1 MRAQVA
7 RNPPA
12 FGGFLLTTINAV
24 RENTQ
29 FVLSGAEHADREQ
42 GMKKIVYKSKAI
54 QAVILIIAAIL
65 LATLWPLRIWH
76 EKVTTSFFPET
87 ITMTGVIDEK
97 RTLLQEIVA
106 QYDHMDTIDVYL
118 DENCVGE
125 SFYLRILDEQWQV
138 ICEEKTTIDYENLPG
153 FQTSLIDV
161 DMEVGKMYYVI
172 LQGEESEIFAGYEAA
187 PLADMPYMGTMYYA
201 DSTMEG
207 VSLVANYNYGVP
219 LRKTKVLAFG
229 LLILGVAALLIMAVR
244 LLYKKKEDRLI
255 TVEKM
260 FQRVMNPVV
269 GVAVIFCLGAVLLG
283 FCGHYFLDN
292 AMYFV
297 GILFLGVILFYGIN
311 HSREGQKAVFTWDY
325 LRSHSGDLIQSVAI
339 AGAIA
344 GCCDYMSGLYDI
356 HHAAAERKEM
366 FWFAIAVIAMFQ
378 WKEIFHLYNLI
389 YLVAA
394 GIVGFRYYS
403 QSMAAFPEDVEEP
416 AVVALKYTV
425 LIGILLGLIVIRT
438 IIALCKKKLT
448 KPRYFYAGLLA
459 VFFAM
464 IIIFRN
470 GRWWGVAMV
479 VAFTLFYLN
488 YGMWEHKDRILV
500 NIARGII
507 FQFSY
512 ATGYALLYRPYVT
525 YRNARYTHIFHTV
538 TITAAYLT
546 MVECAAVVILL
557 DKLKKS
563 RKLKDCWKEL
573 TLFGVVSSYMIFTM
587 ARTAFFSAGVTLLFA
602 LVVVSAG
609 KGKKRLVNIGKNMGM
624 LILSVMVCF
633 PVTFTAQRN
642 IPALVS
648 EPFLYEIEY
657 SMYCPEDV
665 MRGRKLDSVNF
676 MRVGRFIDVF
686 SEKIFGLP
694 EGTFDVYGEIAEYE
708 RTHRDE
714 DEEQTDAKAQNVEIE
729 ASDQLVASLGEVP
742 DDLPEDNDY
751 TNGRLDIF
759 RSYLEQ
765 LNATG
770 HKEMGAVLEN
780 GEIATHAH
788 NIYLQVAYDHGI
800 WVGILFVVVGIVTF
814 GASCLYYHVKKD
826 KITYAALPLVVT
838 VAVAVAGMVEWVFHL
853 SNPCGLL
860 LMLVITPL
868 VFKNEG

>member
-1 MRAQVA
+1 M
-7 RNPPA
+7 
-12 FGGFLLTTINAV
+12 
-24 RENTQ
+24 
-29 FVLSGAEHADREQ
+29 
-42 GMKKIVYKSKAI
+42 
-54 QAVILIIAAIL
+54 
-65 LATLWPLRIWH
+65 
-76 EKVTTSFFPET
+76 
-87 ITMTGVIDEK
+87 
-97 RTLLQEIVA
+97 
-106 QYDHMDTIDVYL
+106 
-118 DENCVGE
+118 
-125 SFYLRILDEQWQV
+125 
-138 ICEEKTTIDYENLPG
+138 
-153 FQTSLIDV
+153 
-161 DMEVGKMYYVI
+161 
-172 LQGEESEIFAGYEAA
+172 
-187 PLADMPYMGTMYYA
+187 
-201 DSTMEG
+201 
-207 VSLVANYNYGVP
+207 
-219 LRKTKVLAFG
+219 
-229 LLILGVAALLIMAVR
+229 
-244 LLYKKKEDRLI
+244 
-255 TVEKM
+255 
-260 FQRVMNPVV
+260 
-269 GVAVIFCLGAVLLG
+269 
-283 FCGHYFLDN
+283 
-292 AMYFV
+292 
-297 GILFLGVILFYGIN
+297 
-311 HSREGQKAVFTWDY
+311 
-325 LRSHSGDLIQSVAI
+325 
-339 AGAIA
+339 
-344 GCCDYMSGLYDI
+344 
-356 HHAAAERKEM
+356 
-366 FWFAIAVIAMFQ
+366 
-378 WKEIFHLYNLI
+378 
-389 YLVAA
+389 
-394 GIVGFRYYS
+394 
-403 QSMAAFPEDVEEP
+403 
-416 AVVALKYTV
+416 VALKYTV

-609 KGKKRLVNIGKNMGM
+609 KGKRRLVNIGKNMGM

-759 RSYLEQ
+759 RSYFEQ

-770 HKEMGAVLEN
+770 HEEMGAVLEN

>member
-1 MRAQVA
+1 MHK
-7 RNPPA
+7 
-12 FGGFLLTTINAV
+12 
-24 RENTQ
+24 
-29 FVLSGAEHADREQ
+29 FVMSDVKCADRERN
-42 GMKKIVYKSKAI
+42 MKKIVYESKAI
-54 QAVILIIAAIL
+54 QAVILIIAAVL
-65 LATLWPLRIWH
+65 LATLWPFRIWH
-76 EKVTTSFFPET
+76 EKVTTSVSSET
-87 ITMTGVIDEK
+87 GMVTDVIDEE

-118 DENCVGE
+118 DENCSGE

-138 ICEEKTTIDYENLPG
+138 VCEERTTIDYEKLPG
-153 FQTSLIDV
+153 FQTCLIDV

-172 LQGEESEIFAGYEAA
+172 LQGKESAIYAGCEAA

-207 VSLVANYNYGVP
+207 MSLVADYNYGVP

-229 LLILGVAALLIMAVR
+229 LLILAAAALSILAVR
-244 LLYKKKEDRLI
+244 LSYKKKEDRLI
-255 TVEKM
+255 TVEKV
-260 FQRVMNPVV
+260 FKRVMNPIV
-269 GVAVIFCLGAVLLG
+269 GTAAVFCLGAVLLG

-292 AMYFV
+292 TMYIV

-311 HSREGQKAVFTWDY
+311 HSREGQKAIFTWDY
-325 LRSHSGDLIQSVAI
+325 LKSHCGDLIQSVAI

-366 FWFAIAVIAMFQ
+366 FWFAVAIIAMFQ

-389 YLVAA
+389 YLIAA
-394 GIVGFRYYS
+394 GLAGWRYYS
-403 QSMAAFPEDVEEP
+403 RSMAAFPEDVEEP

-425 LIGILLGLIVIRT
+425 LIGILLGFILIRT
-438 IIALCKKKLT
+438 VIALFKKKMT
-448 KPRYFYAGLLA
+448 KPRYFYAGILA

-470 GRWWGVAMV
+470 GRWWGVVMAA
-479 VAFTLFYLN
+479 AFTLFYLS
-488 YGMWEHKDRILV
+488 YGMWEHKERILV
-500 NIARGII
+500 NIARGVIL
-507 FQFSY
+507 QFVL
-512 ATGYALLYRPYVT
+512 ATGYALLHRPYVT

-546 MVECAAVVILL
+546 MVECAAAVILL

-563 RKLKDCWKEL
+563 RKIRDCWKEL
-573 TLFGVVSSYMIFTM
+573 TLFGVVSSYLLFTM
-587 ARTAFFSAGVTLLFA
+587 ARTAFFSAGVALLFA
-602 LVVVSAG
+602 LFAVSAG
-609 KGKKRLVNIGKNMGM
+609 KGKKRLINIGKNLGL
-624 LILSVMVCF
+624 LILSVVVCF

-657 SMYCPEDV
+657 SLYCPEDV
-665 MRGRKLDSVNF
+665 MRGRRLDSVNF

-686 SEKIFGLP
+686 AEKIFGLP
-694 EGTFDVYGEIAEYE
+694 EGTFDVYGEIAGYE
-708 RTHRDE
+708 KTHRDR
-714 DEEQTDAKAQNVEIE
+714 DGEQTDARAPQPEE
-729 ASDQLVASLGEVP
+729 SEELVASLAYVPGETGDILRASAEENMDIPEDIP
-742 DDLPEDNDY
+742 DDSDY

-759 RSYLEQ
+759 RSYMEQ

-770 HKEMGAVLEN
+770 HEEMGAVLAN

-800 WVGILFVVVGIVTF
+800 FVGILFVVVGIATF
-814 GASCLYYHVKKD
+814 GASCLYYHRKKD

-838 VAVAVAGMVEWVFHL
+838 VAVAVAGMVEWIFHL

-868 VFKNEG
+868 VFENEG

>member
-1 MRAQVA
+1 
-7 RNPPA
+7 
-12 FGGFLLTTINAV
+12 
-24 RENTQ
+24 
-29 FVLSGAEHADREQ
+29 
-42 GMKKIVYKSKAI
+42 MKKIVYQSKAI
-54 QAVILIIAAIL
+54 QAVILIVAAIL
-65 LATLWPLRIWH
+65 LASLWPLRIWQ
-76 EKVTTSFFPET
+76 EEVTTSVSSET
-87 ITMTGVIDEK
+87 GTVTDVIDEE

-118 DENCVGE
+118 GENCVGE
-125 SFYLRILDEQWQV
+125 SYYLRILDEQWQV
-138 ICEEKTTIDYENLPG
+138 VCEEETAIDYEKLPG
-153 FQTSLIDV
+153 LQTSEIDV
-161 DMEVGKMYYVI
+161 DMEVGKKYYVI
-172 LQGEESEIFAGYEAA
+172 LQGKESGIVAGYEAA

-207 VSLVANYNYGVP
+207 VSLAANYNYGVP
-219 LRKTKVLAFG
+219 LRKTRVLAFG
-229 LLILGVAALLIMAVR
+229 LLILAAAALLILAVR
-244 LLYKKKEDRLI
+244 LYYKKKEDRLI
-255 TVEKM
+255 TVEKV
-260 FQRVMNPVV
+260 FKGVMNPLV
-269 GVAVIFCLGAVLLG
+269 GAGAVFCLGAVLLG

-292 AMYFV
+292 TMYFV
-297 GILFLGVILFYGIN
+297 GILFLAMILFYGIN
-311 HSREGQKAVFTWDY
+311 HSREGQKAILTWDY
-325 LRSHSGDLIQSVAI
+325 LKSHSGDLIQSLAI

-344 GCCDYMSGLYDI
+344 GCCEYMSGLYDI

-378 WKEIFHLYNLI
+378 WKEIFNLYNLI
-389 YLVAA
+389 YLAAA
-394 GIVGFRYYS
+394 GLVGWRYYS

-438 IIALCKKKLT
+438 VIALCKKKLAR
-448 KPRYFYAGLLA
+448 PRFLYAGLLA

-470 GRWWGVAMV
+470 GRWWGVVMV
-479 VAFTLFYLN
+479 VAFTLFYLS

-507 FQFSY
+507 FQFTY

-546 MVECAAVVILL
+546 MVECAAAVILL
-557 DKLKKS
+557 DKLKRS
-563 RKLKDCWKEL
+563 RKLRDCWKEL
-573 TLFGVVSSYMIFTM
+573 TLFGVVSSYLLFTM
-587 ARTAFFSAGVTLLFA
+587 ARTAFFSAGVALLFG
-602 LVVVSAG
+602 LVVICAG
-609 KGKKRLVNIGKNMGM
+609 KGKKRLANMGKNLGM
-624 LILSVMVCF
+624 LVLSVLVCF

-642 IPALVS
+642 IPVLVS

-657 SMYCPEDV
+657 YLYCPQDV
-665 MRGRKLDSVNF
+665 MRGRHLGSVNF

-686 SEKIFGLP
+686 AEKIFGLP
-694 EGTFDVYGEIAEYE
+694 EGTFDVYGELAEYK
-708 RTHRDE
+708 RTHTGGE
-714 DEEQTDAKAQNVEIE
+714 EEQTDAKAIGQE
-729 ASDQLVASLGEVP
+729 AGDELVACADYVPGELVKASAREEAGDILVASQEDEAEDIP
-742 DDLPEDNDY
+742 ENIPEDKDY

-765 LNATG
+765 LNGTG
-770 HKEMGAVLEN
+770 HEEMGALLQN

-800 WVGILFVVVGIVTF
+800 FVGILFILVGITTF
-814 GASCLYYHVKKD
+814 GASCLYYHKKKD

-838 VAVAVAGMVEWVFHL
+838 VAVAVAGMVEWIFHL

-868 VFKNEG
+868 VFENEG